1 MKLGIDIS
9 SLDDIDYSLLKKNNI
24 SFVIIKVDTS
34 FNKHYYNL
42 IKNKIDVGVYF
53 ESNAKCKNDL
63 IKEVD
68 TLLNL
73 IDDKVF
79 SYPIFL
85 SITNLN
91 TNIDEVIKYYD
102 LILKREG
109 YYFGI
114 YSNLSIYKSIL
125 DKYDYDY
132 WISIFDDKK
141 PNIKLDIWQNK
152 NDYYLGKS
160 KVRLSYSYKDYPKI
174 IKEKYL
180 NNNYD
185 FKPNIYIIKKGD
197 TLNKISKKYNIPK
210 EILLKNNISLEP
222 GSIINIDNL

>member
-24 SFVIIKVDTS
+24 SFVIIKVDNS

-63 IKEVD
+63 VKEVD

-79 SYPIFL
+79 NYPIFL

-91 TNIDEVIKYYD
+91 TNIDEVI
-102 LILKREG
+102 
-109 YYFGI
+109 
-114 YSNLSIYKSIL
+114 
-125 DKYDYDY
+125 
-132 WISIFDDKK
+132 
-141 PNIKLDIWQNK
+141 
-152 NDYYLGKS
+152 
-160 KVRLSYSYKDYPKI
+160 
-174 IKEKYL
+174 
-180 NNNYD
+180 
-185 FKPNIYIIKKGD
+185 
-197 TLNKISKKYNIPK
+197 
-210 EILLKNNISLEP
+210 
-222 GSIINIDNL
+222 